1 LSDRARAADPESVL
15 IVHPVSGV
23 KAGAEEYLRLVAGG
37 LAARGVQVSVALVGR
52 RTEIDDGIAY
62 DLARRSVQTLFVPGV
77 RGLPA
82 LRARVATLR
91 PDLLHWNLPEPFS
104 FRGGAWVLPP
114 WGRPSVS
121 TDHLP
126 MLRNRRLWEL
136 VRRLANRKLSGL
148 LVCGESSRGDALR
161 HWGSR
166 SPIHVVH
173 NAVEPVPFAER
184 SLAEGEPLRLLFLG
198 RLHEQKDPL
207 FVVAVADA
215 LRRRGVDFRLSIAG
229 DGPLSEAVRARVA
242 ELDLGGFVEIAG
254 FVSPPWDEYA
264 RAHVLLTPARFEGA
278 PLVPLEAL
286 SSGLPVLG
294 SDIGPH
300 SDLAAVTPAF
310 RVLPTGDPEPWVDEL
325 LQIAADLPSL
335 SRAAHGII
343 ESRSVDS
350 MIDAVL
356 DVYRGVLA
364 RG

>member
-1 LSDRARAADPESVL
+1 M
-15 IVHPVSGV
+15 
-23 KAGAEEYLRLVAGG
+23 
-37 LAARGVQVSVALVGR
+37 QVSVALVGR
-52 RTEIDDGIAY
+52 RTEIDDGIAH
-62 DLARRSVQTLFVPGV
+62 DLARRSVQTFFVPGV
-77 RGLPA
+77 RGFTRPAGAGREASSGPPA
-82 LRARVATLR
+82 LEPSRAVLVPWRRL
-91 PDLLHWNLPEPFS
+91 
-104 FRGGAWVLPP
+104 GAAA

-148 LVCGESSRGDALR
+148 VRGRRKQQRRRAPALGLR
-161 HWGSR
+161 T
-166 SPIHVVH
+166 PIHVVH
-173 NAVEPVPFAER
+173 NAVEPVPFSER
-184 SLAEGEPLRLLFLG
+184 RLAEGEPLRLLFLG
-198 RLHEQKDPL
+198 RLDEQKDPL

-229 DGPLSEAVRARVA
+229 SGPLSEAVRERVG
-242 ELDLGGFVEIAG
+242 ELELGDLVELAG

-300 SDLAAVTPAF
+300 ADLAAVKQPSECCRRATRSRGSRRSCGSP
-310 RVLPTGDPEPWVDEL
+310 PTCRAEPRRARDP
-325 LQIAADLPSL
+325 
-335 SRAAHGII
+335 RA
-343 ESRSVDS
+343 RSVES

-364 RG
+364 RA